1 MAETSK
7 TLCIVNKNY
16 DDLYFI
22 EHVINIYIAPVDS
35 CIIKVA
41 TDGTTR
47 GGILG
52 RYRTEEE
59 TKVAYSMLINGIE
72 LGRTVFRMPSDEEVK
87 IKINSIPAKK
97 QRHITGKKTKG
108 HGAS

>member
-22 EHVINIYIAPVDS
+22 NHVINIYIAPVDS

-59 TKVAYSMLINGIE
+59 TKVAYSMLINGRRCMVE
-72 LGRTVFRMPSDEEVK
+72 KFRRKCAWRTRYNDIYK
-87 IKINSIPAKK
+87 QGKINRLEKK
-97 QRHITGKKTKG
+97 VQR
-108 HGAS
+108 

>member
-7 TLCIVNKNY
+7 TILIVNKSCTDSYLVN
-16 DDLYFI
+16 
-22 EHVINIYIAPVDS
+22 HVIDIYIAPSDV
-35 CIIKVA
+35 CVIKAA

-52 RYRTEEE
+52 RYNTEEE
-59 TKVAYSMLINGIE
+59 TKVAYLMLINGIE
-72 LGRTVFRMPSDEEVK
+72 LGRTVFKMPSNEEVK
-87 IKINSIPAKK
+87 AKINSMPVEK